1 MEHNQGPLPFQV
13 VKGRTPEEL
22 TRELA
27 EAAAFGYVPMAGGMI
42 NRNGEV
48 WVITVLEDE
57 MGHHDSVEQRFEEEV
72 RAAERRAEQEIEEAR
87 RRADAI
93 RGGERSARRPE
104 RASATAVARPVPGRF
119 SGRLCDVTGTGRVR
133 IDIRSPAVAK
143 EDALCCVRIVRGHDV
158 VVAAGPRDRT
168 RLIEGAPESQRN
180 LIGVRWAD

>member
-1 MEHNQGPLPFQV
+1 MEQNQGPLPFQV

-93 RGGERSARRPE
+93 RGGERIAPRPE
-104 RASATAVARPVPGRF
+104 RVSATAVTRPVPGRVPEA
-119 SGRLCDVTGTGRVR
+119 LPGTVPQVPPPLRR
-133 IDIRSPAVAK
+133 
-143 EDALCCVRIVRGHDV
+143 EENV
-158 VVAAGPRDRT
+158 VPPPLPGPH
-168 RLIEGAPESQRN
+168 G
-180 LIGVRWAD
+180 